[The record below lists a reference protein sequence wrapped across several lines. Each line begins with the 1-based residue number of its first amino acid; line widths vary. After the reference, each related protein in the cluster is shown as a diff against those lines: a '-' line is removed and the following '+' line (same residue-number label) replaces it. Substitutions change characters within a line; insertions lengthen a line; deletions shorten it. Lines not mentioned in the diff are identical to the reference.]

1 MSKKLNIVLITLLLG
16 VFSLPVI
23 GSPCDKLE
31 MLRIEN
37 EWEEYTDEEHII
49 KGECIEEIMTSI
61 LNTDDRLLQWEDVM
75 WKKNI
80 ISTMNKEER
89 STVLITNITEPIVGV
104 APEKSEARLRL
115 EEELRDELYKKRE
128 EVLNERYEIRLRRT
142 KEKRRKEL
150 EKFNRMS
157 ERLEEAYEQQQAE
170 RDREYRELQRRCR
183 EEMTPEER
191 FMSPLCE

>member
-1 MSKKLNIVLITLLLG
+1 MSKKLKIVLITVLLG

-31 MLRIEN
+31 KLRIEN
-37 EWEEYTDEEHII
+37 EWQEYTDEEHII

-61 LNTDDRLLQWEDVM
+61 LNTDDRLLPWEVTM
-75 WKKNI
+75 WKKDM
-80 ISTMNKEER
+80 ISTMNEEEK
-89 STVLITNITEPIVGV
+89 SKVLITKITEPIVGV

-115 EEELRDELYKKRE
+115 EKEIKNDLNKKKRE
-128 EVLNERYEIRLRRT
+128 VLDERYEIRLRRT
-142 KEKRRKEL
+142 EEEKRKAL
-150 EKFNRMS
+150 EKFRRMS
-157 ERLEEAYEQQQAE
+157 ESAEEAYEQQQAE